1 MKPQLNYIAR
11 SQENLVPNET
21 SSAVD
26 SATDSANSSTL
37 VKSNNI
43 VEEIDPTFKKQYKS
57 QNDLNV
63 ELKTKKESSL
73 NKGN

>member
-1 MKPQLNYIAR
+1 MKPQINYIAK

-21 SSAVD
+21 SSA
-26 SATDSANSSTL
+26 TDSANSSTL
-37 VKSNNI
+37 IKSNNI

-63 ELKTKKESSL
+63 ELKTKKESTL